1 MSVFSSMS
9 ECEARR
15 IVEPCGRAVHHFR
28 DERERL
34 QRSRPQLLDQQKRRE
49 VAQLPLVGECQD
61 SAEPPRIDVS
71 GANVVMRR
79 QDEPAGLGQ
88 GVLWI
93 GARQSEQR
101 VLGRSRPAID

>member
-1 MSVFSSMS
+1 
-9 ECEARR
+9 
-15 IVEPCGRAVHHFR
+15 VHHFS

-34 QRSRPQLLDQQKRRE
+34 QRPRPQLLDQQKRRE